1 MKENKDTFIVAY
13 TSLALI
19 LLAFFICIT
28 SMATVTEEK
37 VKKGIC
43 SIKKSFGVLEGKGS
57 ILGNDLASPSEYR
70 VEGINERALD
80 YLRSLIY
87 NLNLSNEIKL
97 GISKHGLVLALSE
110 DLLFP
115 AGSTSLN
122 PKIYPILDEAA
133 NLIAS
138 SSNRVRIEGHT
149 DSTPIR
155 SRRFASNFELSAA
168 RALAVMKY
176 FIKNKG
182 LPRDRFIAVGCGEYH
197 PLFPNDTKE
206 HRAKNRRVWIILE
219 GKPKRIRS
227 NWVSIR
233 GFIFKVREFF
243 NEEKP

>member
-1 MKENKDTFIVAY
+1 MKENKDTFIVVY

-19 LLAFFICIT
+19 LLAFFVCIT

-43 SIKKSFGVLEGKGS
+43 SIKKSFGVIEGKGN

-97 GISKHGLVLALSE
+97 GISKHGLVLALSG

-176 FIKNKG
+176 FIENKG

-243 NEEKP
+243 

>member
-1 MKENKDTFIVAY
+1 MKENKDTFIVVY

-19 LLAFFICIT
+19 LLAFFVCIT
-28 SMATVTEEK
+28 SMATVTEER

-57 ILGNDLASPSEYR
+57 ILGNDLAPLSEYR

-97 GISKHGLVLALSE
+97 GISKHGLVLALSG

-115 AGSTSLN
+115 AGSASLN

-176 FIKNKG
+176 FIENKG

-243 NEEKP
+243 